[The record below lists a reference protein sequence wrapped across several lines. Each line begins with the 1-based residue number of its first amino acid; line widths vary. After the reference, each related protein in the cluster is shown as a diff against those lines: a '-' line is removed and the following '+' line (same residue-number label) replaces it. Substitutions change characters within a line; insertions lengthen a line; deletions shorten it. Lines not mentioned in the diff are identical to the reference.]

1 MKSSSFL
8 CGVFLGAVSAM
19 LINRNKA
26 LMSAGKEAGMM
37 WNWSSLKSG
46 DSCKTH
52 DKEHHHST
60 CHTEDKHD
68 KVHPSS
74 SGLHDETHMKQ
85 SNLKQITNFIK
96 SNPEVRKE
104 VEGIL
109 KETGTIIPGL

>member
-52 DKEHHHST
+52 DKEHHST
-60 CHTEDKHD
+60 CHTDDNHEKG
-68 KVHPSS
+68 HPSS

-104 VEGIL
+104 VESIL

>member
-52 DKEHHHST
+52 AKDHHSA
-60 CHTEDKHD
+60 CHDDKHE
-68 KVHPSS
+68 KVHPS
-74 SGLHDETHMKQ
+74 GGALHDETHKKE

-109 KETGTIIPGL
+109 KETNTIIPGL